1 MTMIFKV
8 SDQDRISPTIETM
21 EHAMKSPRI
30 GDGRKFAST
39 LDDDGLAEE
48 CECIEKCASTVSDY
62 SYFEGWS
69 KDKIDQ
75 LREYASV
82 VGFKGKM
89 VAVRQA
95 EEAIAVNTSDD
106 DAGMKQLAAIPVSR
120 PCVSSDLALAV
131 GDPFNL
137 TDISDASKQ
146 KDDWQKVRPEM
157 KLADQPN
164 VEARLGSIMPIR
176 GEYEYDTSAK
186 LRVRR
191 GENSV
196 ADPDAI
202 GKLAKEQ
209 DTGERLKA
217 EIANIKTERK
227 AAKTLW
233 QNEAIQQAKAMGP
246 GALSRGTVILASD
259 AAPKIPESG
268 LDLKAAMS
276 EFGKKEIAETADLAD
291 GEKLRMAA
299 TDRKARIQ
307 RKSETEDWEKVSGS
321 TRPTL
326 QESFADALE
335 FQLKR
340 AGIIQAERVPAGS
353 ATSKGKLDLS
363 ELNLP
368 KKTPFPVFSDD
379 NPRGHIDFSHL
390 KNVPHIPKDLNS

>member
-8 SDQDRISPTIETM
+8 SDQDRISPTIENM

-30 GDGRKFAST
+30 GDGRKFAAT

-48 CECIEKCASTVSDY
+48 CECIEKCASTGSDY

-120 PCVSSDLALAV
+120 PRVSSDLALAV

-164 VEARLGSIMPIR
+164 AEARLGSIMPIR

-217 EIANIKTERK
+217 EIANMKTERK
-227 AAKTLW
+227 ASKTIW

-276 EFGKKEIAETADLAD
+276 ELGKKEIAETADLTD
-291 GEKLRMAA
+291 GEKLHQAA
-299 TDRKARIQ
+299 EDRKTGIQ
-307 RKSETEDWEKVSGS
+307 RKAEVADWEKVSGS

-340 AGIIQAERVPAGS
+340 AGIIKAESIQKS
-353 ATSKGKLDLS
+353 AS
-363 ELNLP
+363 
-368 KKTPFPVFSDD
+368 
-379 NPRGHIDFSHL
+379 
-390 KNVPHIPKDLNS
+390 